1 VARSGRAM
9 TCGESQSFRR
19 LVLYEVLPGRMVLI
33 LTYGVERQD
42 EGELRLSDEHRALS
56 LFRVAEIAE
65 LALPHG
71 YHRAIYRWASLHNI

>member
-1 VARSGRAM
+1 
-9 TCGESQSFRR
+9 
-19 LVLYEVLPGRMVLI
+19 MVLI